1 MDTYGCFAFEE
12 CPEHCWDNQPTNWSL
27 NATYTGFSKKSK
39 ANDDASVK
47 IGVFFSWYNLHH
59 NHQEG

>member
-1 MDTYGCFAFEE
+1 MDTYDVLLSRNAQNTG
-12 CPEHCWDNQPTNWSL
+12 WDNQPTNWSL